1 MLQEQSRLF
10 QRLLFFVDAGIIAV
24 AWILAYYTRFEL
36 FPAIDFLTLPEW
48 LPLSA
53 YMEFLPWV
61 LILSM
66 GVFWASGLYVPDRAQ
81 RLSSLIY
88 AVSKAILI
96 GILAVTASLSFY
108 AAFNFS
114 RVHMVLFGLYTPT
127 MMVLLRA
134 LLYLVI
140 KRGRRRGKYIR
151 RVLIIGAGKV
161 GERLRTAFEQYPW
174 MGFETIG
181 FLDDFRTDFPEWLG
195 NTDQLANILDEA
207 ENSTS
212 PVDYVY
218 IALPIAASDK
228 IQRIVNE
235 ASTRLAHVCL
245 VPDLFQFDMMNGRVS
260 DIDGLP
266 VIHLVDETPFEFSR
280 AVKRLVDIVFS
291 GLILIFLFP
300 LLFVIAL
307 AVKLS
312 SSGPIYY
319 RQTRMG
325 LNGKKFEMLK
335 FRSMPVDAE
344 EETGA
349 VWAKQDEDRATK
361 VGSLLRRTSL
371 DELPQFINVL
381 KGDMSIVGPRPERP
395 VFIDDFRNRVPQY
408 MLRHKMKAGITG
420 WAQVNGWRG
429 NTSISKRIE
438 FDIYYIRN
446 WSLRLDLKIML
457 MTLGRGFVSDNAY

>member
-10 QRLLFFVDAGIIAV
+10 QRLLFFLDAGIIAF
-24 AWILAYYTRFEL
+24 AWILAYYTRFEF
-36 FPAIDFLTLPEW
+36 FPAIEFLTLPEW

-53 YMEFLPWV
+53 YIEFLPWV
-61 LILSM
+61 LILAM

-88 AVSKAILI
+88 SVTKAILI
-96 GILAVTASLSFY
+96 GVLAATASLSFY

-114 RVHMVLFGLYTPT
+114 RIHMVLFGIYTPT
-127 MMVLLRA
+127 LMVLLRA
-134 LLYLVI
+134 TLYLFL
-140 KRGRRRGKYIR
+140 KHGRNRGKYLR
-151 RVLIIGAGKV
+151 RVLIVGAGEA
-161 GERLRTAFEQYPW
+161 GERLRDAFEQYPW

-181 FLDDFRTDFPEWLG
+181 FLDDYRTDFPEWLG
-195 NTDQLANILDEA
+195 RTDQLTNILDEA
-207 ENSTS
+207 EHSES

-218 IALPIAASDK
+218 ITLPIAASDK
-228 IQRIVNE
+228 IQRLVNE
-235 ASTRLAHVCL
+235 ASIRLAHVCL

-280 AVKRLVDIVFS
+280 AMKRLVDVVFS
-291 GLILIFLFP
+291 GVLLIVLSPLFCLIA
-300 LLFVIAL
+300 V

-312 SSGPIYY
+312 SSGPVFY
-319 RQTRMG
+319 RQIRMG

-344 EETGA
+344 KESGA
-349 VWAKQDEDRATK
+349 VWATKDEGRATK
-361 VGSLLRRTSL
+361 VGAFLRKTSL

-395 VFIDDFRNRVPQY
+395 VFIDEFRNKVPKY

-420 WAQVNGWRG
+420 WAQVHGWRG

-457 MTLGRGFVSDNAY
+457 MTLGHGFMGENAY